1 VPIKRRLLHADIE
14 RARVH
19 GVSRRL
25 VGNRPVTESALIRI
39 MCPNL
44 SCQRV
49 LVVPEAARGKVVRC
63 RVCGMNI
70 RIPAAK
76 GKDAPAK
83 GKDAPAKGKD
93 APAKPSDATKESA

>member
-1 VPIKRRLLHADIE
+1 MPIPSQPEFTA
-14 RARVH
+14 
-19 GVSRRL
+19 SRDAPA
-25 VGNRPVTESALIRI
+25 GNLPVTENALIRI

-63 RVCGMNI
+63 RMCGMNI

-76 GKDAPAK
+76 GTDAPAK
-83 GKDAPAKGKD
+83 QGDG
-93 APAKPSDATKESA
+93 ATTESA